1 MTELESAVHD
11 TANAGGREAREEGMQ
26 VKRKTMIVT
35 GASQG
40 IGAGVTK
47 AFLKRGYNVV
57 ANSRRISESEFTPT
71 DRLVL
76 VDGNIGEASTA
87 AKIAAT
93 AMSTFASID
102 GVVNN
107 AGIFFSKRFTDYTVR
122 DFELLSETNLQGYIY
137 ITQLAVKQMLAQKT
151 GGSITGITTAMVEHP
166 IAGVNAS
173 VPMITKGGLE
183 AITRSLAMEYGRRRH
198 RRGNRL
204 SDGSSSCNRGG
215 AARGRRC
222 AQRKMVNSAEN
233 RLAAAGIELPPAP
246 PPFGPYVPAVQTGNL
261 LFLTGMLPTVG
272 HEPKFL
278 GRAGKELNA
287 EQVRSAAFAAALN
300 VLAVARQHLG
310 SLDRISR
317 VVRLGVYIATAEDF
331 SDHVTV
337 ADAAS
342 ELLRDILGKD
352 KMSTRLVFG
361 VESLPL
367 GVPVELEAICEVSA

>member
-47 AFLKRGYNVV
+47 AFLKRGYDVV
-57 ANSRRISESEFTPT
+57 ANSRRISESEFTLT

-261 LFLTGMLPTVG
+261 LFLTGMLPSVG

-278 GRAGKELNA
+278 GRAGKELIA